1 MIFRQKPEDG
11 NAAAITSV
19 IISESRINKTFE
31 SKGPIH
37 RLFFTQMDKFL
48 VRGGRPLN
56 GKVEIGGAKNSA
68 LPCLAATL
76 LSAET
81 ITLHNVPYVKDLIT
95 QRRLLE
101 DLGAT
106 VLTPELRTH
115 KVTANNIQLFEA
127 PYHLV
132 KTMRASVLAL
142 GPLLARFG
150 QAKVSLPGGC
160 AIGTRPIDLH
170 LKAFEQLGA
179 TVSLESG
186 DVIARAPNGR
196 LKGSEIDFDMVTVTG
211 TENVMM
217 AASLADGRT
226 VIRNAAQEPEIE
238 DLAELLNKMGA
249 RVRGAGTPEMEI
261 DGVETLGAAE
271 HTIIPDR
278 IETGTFIVA
287 AAITGGELEIKNCRP
302 DHLTSVISKLRD
314 VGVVIKEVNPTTLEV
329 TCPDGLKEGNV
340 STAPYPE
347 FPTDMQAQYM
357 VLMTQAQGR
366 AEVIETVFENRFM
379 HASELQRMGAQ
390 IQIDGRTAI
399 VDGPTSLNGARVI
412 ASDLRASASLVLAG
426 LIANDETLIDRVYH
440 IDRGYEK
447 IEAKLRAVGA
457 DIERIIAPVTAPQS
471 SEFNLQVAS

>member
-1 MIFRQKPEDG
+1 
-11 NAAAITSV
+11 
-19 IISESRINKTFE
+19 
-31 SKGPIH
+31 
-37 RLFFTQMDKFL
+37 MDKFL
-48 VRGGRPLN
+48 ITGGNPLK
-56 GKVEIGGAKNSA
+56 GKIEISGAKNSA

-81 ITLHNVPYVKDLIT
+81 VILHNVPYVKDLIT

-115 KVTANNIQLFEA
+115 KVTAKNIEIFEA
-127 PYHLV
+127 PYELV

-179 TVSLESG
+179 VVSLESG
-186 DVIARAPNGR
+186 DVVARAPKGR
-196 LKGSEIDFDMVTVTG
+196 LIGADVSFEKVTVTG

-217 AASLADGRT
+217 AAALAKGKT
-226 VIRNAAQEPEIE
+226 TIHNAAREPEIE

-249 RVRGAGTPEMEI
+249 RIKGAGTPVIEI
-261 DGVETLGAAE
+261 EGVESLGAAE

-287 AAITGGELEIKNCRP
+287 AAITNGELEIRNCEP
-302 DHLTSVISKLRD
+302 KHLTAAIGKMLEAGVEIDELNPSTLRVKCSGKGLHSKD
-314 VGVVIKEVNPTTLEV
+314 VTTH
-329 TCPDGLKEGNV
+329 PH
-340 STAPYPE
+340 PE

-357 VLMTQAQGR
+357 ALMTQAEG
-366 AEVIETVFENRFM
+366 VCNITETIFENRFM
-379 HASELQRMGAQ
+379 HASELIRLGADIHFAGNTATVRGKTDLMGAPVQ
-390 IQIDGRTAI
+390 
-399 VDGPTSLNGARVI
+399 
-412 ASDLRASASLVLAG
+412 ASDLRASASLVLAALAASG
-426 LIANDETLIDRVYH
+426 ETLIDRVYH
-440 IDRGYEK
+440 IDRGYEN
-447 IEAKLRAVGA
+447 IVRKLSSVGA
-457 DIERIIAPVTAPQS
+457 NIERVTD
-471 SEFNLQVAS
+471 NLTMTAAEEK

>member
-1 MIFRQKPEDG
+1 
-11 NAAAITSV
+11 
-19 IISESRINKTFE
+19 
-31 SKGPIH
+31 
-37 RLFFTQMDKFL
+37 MDKFL
-48 VRGGRPLN
+48 IRGGRPLT
-56 GKVEIGGAKNSA
+56 GKIEISGAKNSA

-76 LSAET
+76 LSPET
-81 ITLHNVPYVKDLIT
+81 VTLHNVPYVKDLIT

-115 KVTANNIQLFEA
+115 KVNAEKIEVFEA
-127 PYHLV
+127 PYELV

-186 DVIARAPNGR
+186 NVVARAPKGR
-196 LKGSEIDFDMVTVTG
+196 LVGTELGFKTVTVTG

-217 AASLADGRT
+217 AAALAGGKT
-226 VIRNAAQEPEIE
+226 VINNAAQEPEIE

-249 RVRGAGTPEMEI
+249 RIKGAGTPQIVIE
-261 DGVETLGAAE
+261 GVKELGGAE

-287 AAITGGELEIKNCRP
+287 AAITGGELEIKSC
-302 DHLTSVISKLRD
+302 
-314 VGVVIKEVNPTTLEV
+314 NPTHLGAVIERLREAGVEIEELNQSTLHV
-329 TCPDGLKEGNV
+329 KCCPGGLKAKDVTTE
-340 STAPYPE
+340 PHPL

-357 VLMTQAQGR
+357 VLMTQAAGD
-366 AEVIETVFENRFM
+366 ATITETIFENRFM
-379 HASELQRMGAQ
+379 HVPELSRMGAS
-390 IQIDGRTAI
+390 IDIAGNAAHVHGKTQLA
-399 VDGPTSLNGARVI
+399 GARVQ

-426 LIANDETLIDRVYH
+426 LVAEGETIIDRVYH
-440 IDRGYEK
+440 IDRGYET
-447 IEAKLRAVGA
+447 IVRKLRSVGA
-457 DIERIIAPVTAPQS
+457 DITRLTEDIAMA
-471 SEFNLQVAS
+471 ASDE

>member
-1 MIFRQKPEDG
+1 
-11 NAAAITSV
+11 
-19 IISESRINKTFE
+19 
-31 SKGPIH
+31 
-37 RLFFTQMDKFL
+37 MDKFL
-48 VRGGRPLN
+48 IKGGRPLT
-56 GKVEIGGAKNSA
+56 GKIEISGAKNSA

-76 LSAET
+76 LSSET
-81 ITLHNVPYVKDLIT
+81 VTLHNVPYVKDLIT

-115 KVTANNIQLFEA
+115 KVNAEKIELFEA
-127 PYHLV
+127 PYELV

-179 TVSLESG
+179 AVSLEAG
-186 DVIARAPNGR
+186 DVVARAPKGR
-196 LKGSEIDFDMVTVTG
+196 LTGAELSFEKVTVTG

-217 AASLADGRT
+217 AAALAKGKT
-226 VIRNAAQEPEIE
+226 VIHNAAMEPEIE

-249 RVRGAGTPEMEI
+249 RIKGAGTTRIEI
-261 DGVETLGAAE
+261 EGVDGLGAAE

-287 AAITGGELEIKNCRP
+287 AAITNGELEIKRCNP
-302 DHLTSVISKLRD
+302 SHITAVIDRLRE
-314 VGVVIKEVNPTTLEV
+314 VGVEIEELNQSTLHVRCCPGGLRAKDVTTEPHPL
-329 TCPDGLKEGNV
+329 
-340 STAPYPE
+340 

-357 VLMTQAQGR
+357 ALMTQAEGES
-366 AEVIETVFENRFM
+366 AITETIFENRFM
-379 HASELQRMGAQ
+379 HVPELSRMGAN
-390 IQIDGRTAI
+390 IHISGNKAVVNGKTR
-399 VDGPTSLNGARVI
+399 LNGAQVQ

-426 LIANDETLIDRVYH
+426 LVAGGETIVDRVYH
-440 IDRGYEK
+440 IDRGYET
-447 IEAKLRAVGA
+447 IVRKLRSVGA
-457 DIERIIAPVTAPQS
+457 DITRLTDNMTMS
-471 SEFNLQVAS
+471 TG

>member
-1 MIFRQKPEDG
+1 
-11 NAAAITSV
+11 
-19 IISESRINKTFE
+19 
-31 SKGPIH
+31 
-37 RLFFTQMDKFL
+37 MDKFL
-48 VRGGRPLN
+48 IRGGKPLK
-56 GKVEIGGAKNSA
+56 GKVEISGAKNSA

-76 LSAET
+76 LSEET
-81 ITLHNVPYVKDLIT
+81 VTLHNVPYVKDLIT

-115 KVTANNIQLFEA
+115 KVSAKNIEVFEA
-127 PYHLV
+127 SYELV

-179 TVSLESG
+179 VVSLESG
-186 DVIARAPNGR
+186 DVVARAPKGR
-196 LKGSEIDFDMVTVTG
+196 LVGADVYFDKVTVTG

-217 AASLADGRT
+217 AAVLAKGRT
-226 VIRNAAQEPEIE
+226 TIHNAAREPEIE

-249 RVRGAGTPEMEI
+249 RIKGAGTEKLEI
-261 DGVETLGAAE
+261 KGVENLGGAE

-287 AAITGGELEIKNCRP
+287 AAITCGELEIKNCRP
-302 DHLTSVISKLRD
+302 EHLKAVIAKLREA
-314 VGVVIKEVNPTTLEV
+314 GVEIEELNQSTLLVKCSDEGLRSKNVTTEPH
-329 TCPDGLKEGNV
+329 PD
-340 STAPYPE
+340 

-357 VLMTQAQGR
+357 ALMTQSGGEAR
-366 AEVIETVFENRFM
+366 VVETIFENRFM
-379 HASELQRMGAQ
+379 HASELVRMGAE
-390 IQIDGRTAI
+390 IHIAGNTAT
-399 VDGPTSLNGARVI
+399 VHGKTKLMGARVQ

-426 LIANDETLIDRVYH
+426 LAAEGETIIDRVYH
-440 IDRGYEK
+440 IDRGYENIVKKLRKIGAK
-447 IEAKLRAVGA
+447 IERVS
-457 DIERIIAPVTAPQS
+457 D
-471 SEFNLQVAS
+471 NLAQAATEI